1 MEMRLTMKKS
11 TGYIL
16 VTVIIII
23 LMISSL
29 VIYAKSNNKEP
40 TLEDKVVEEIKY
52 LDSYIVSLLGHFN
65 GLTIGD
71 QVFQTSQPKTQLGKQ
86 PETNP
91 KNAGSQENNS
101 EKGTANEENSQQS
114 NLTNNG
120 SKENT
125 QTGEASSPTGQTGQ
139 EDNVNQ
145 TGKNGNMTQNGIF
158 ASNGNNPNWEII
170 QIHIE
175 QLYQTWNA
183 ISLDLHALKV
193 DGSSILAFSDGLN
206 ATTQNVKKKDKT
218 KAMEELN
225 KIYQLLP
232 SYMEKCKPNSE
243 QTKLLSLEAQ
253 VVNAYVLV
261 TSEKWE
267 KASTELAQTEKQF
280 ANILNSVS
288 TTTEKRQSQTTMN
301 QCYIL
306 VNELKNAINLKDK
319 EIFYIQYQNFITKIG
334 VII

>member
-1 MEMRLTMKKS
+1 MKKS
-11 TGYIL
+11 TGYIF
-16 VTVIIII
+16 VTIMIII
-23 LMISSL
+23 LLISSF
-29 VIYAKSNNKEP
+29 VIYAKSNDKEP
-40 TLEDKVVEEIKY
+40 TLEDKVVEEIRY
-52 LDSYIVSLLGHFN
+52 LNSYIVSLLGHFN
-65 GLTIGD
+65 GLTVGD

-91 KNAGSQENNS
+91 KSTGNQENTS
-101 EKGTANEENSQQS
+101 QTGTAKEENGQQS
-114 NLTNNG
+114 NATNN
-120 SKENT
+120 SSEENT

-145 TGKNGNMTQNGIF
+145 TGKSGNMTQNGIF
-158 ASNGNNPNWEII
+158 ASNGNKPNWEII

-193 DGSSILAFSDGLN
+193 EGSSILAFSDGLN
-206 ATTQNVKKKDKT
+206 ATTQKVKKKDKT

-232 SYMEKCKPNSE
+232 IYMEKCKPDSE
-243 QTKLLSLEAQ
+243 QTKLLNLEVQ

-261 TSEKWE
+261 TNEKWE
-267 KASTELAQTEKQF
+267 KASAELAQTEKQF
-280 ANILNSVS
+280 ASILNSVS
-288 TTTEKRQSQTTMN
+288 TTTEKRQNQTTMN

-306 VNELKNAINLKDK
+306 VNELKNAVNLKDK

-334 VII
+334 MIM